1 MLSVALLVWFAFFT
15 IFSYIFIYEQW
26 QEVERVFKIQLA
38 LHKFCGFFICRA
50 AIGIG
55 IAILYFWQT
64 LQTELKI
71 YLQPFTLTLHKPCV
85 SQAVSQA
92 ESAGSRLT
100 GNPLPLERRMGWRW
114 VNDGLGW
121 EAREV
126 GSAAAWEPLAVVIC
140 LRIGK
145 LKISQHLKTWPINL
159 GAEQRASERARA

>member
-1 MLSVALLVWFAFFT
+1 M
-15 IFSYIFIYEQW
+15 
-26 QEVERVFKIQLA
+26 R
-38 LHKFCGFFICRA
+38 KFCGFFICRA

-100 GNPLPLERRMGWRW
+100 GNPLPLECRMGWRW

-126 GSAAAWEPLAVVIC
+126 GSAAA
-140 LRIGK
+140 
-145 LKISQHLKTWPINL
+145 
-159 GAEQRASERARA
+159 